1 MTIQVTMSAPN
12 SPNSPSIPSIPEH
25 PRDVA
30 IQSSPHLPGW
40 KTAGQPPRVR
50 FQPGKKRQ
58 QGVVL
63 SKDAFKHREFKKK
76 RGKNAVKRPPAPPS
90 YPDKRLSPWQKEMAD
105 SLHRGENL
113 IADVVTS
120 CGKTWAANLIT
131 AWEVLSRDTPDGAKD
146 TALIISPN
154 SEVMRDT
161 VKDISENH
169 TKTYNFDTKVL
180 LRTLTRNFTTF
191 DMSKGPDT
199 QLVVVSVECVEEFI
213 TDPVNEDFVANLRII
228 VFDEV
233 HMRIVTRALWW
244 SQYIPH
250 IAQLVLL
257 SATLGDPVAVQETV
271 NEIQSLQEARPRTT
285 RIIKYRVRPIP
296 LQPLVFKGC
305 DTPTQGVNSK
315 ELTEGPGKLGCII
328 NRFDP
333 TVRDIKSLLGRGAEI
348 PDDREGQFELGQR
361 VVNDP
366 THTDTINEKMESVL
380 DEAVIEPTP
389 ENIYNLLCYLFCKDK
404 QPVMVFNTTA
414 GATEDL
420 AKRLIRHIAE
430 LESDDSEFV
439 HARKEF
445 VRYEK
450 EQYRTRDKKPRNKS
464 QERDKGTWEQC
475 EEEKVEKINIHAVR
489 AIMAR
494 WKFLPK
500 KAPMKTP
507 DGLPQWIQDCLEYG
521 IGIYVSTMKVWQRH
535 LMFDAFREG
544 QIKVLFS
551 DSTISVGINL
561 PIRTV
566 VACGTMAHDLYKQA
580 TGRAGRRGMDDQ
592 GFIVH
597 MMEKDD
603 IRRCMTREVPEVELV
618 MPKRMTHADL
628 IRLLVPHNLDKFS
641 EGGTETFELAAP
653 VAEYKQR
660 ILRNYLATLSPTDQD
675 RCVKQIQLLHREGWH
690 YSKITNLV
698 KTLPETNSILLMKL
712 LVQGHLKK
720 ISATEF
726 IDLVALLFCRV
737 EDPGP
742 DGYVPEFPC
751 CPDLRDRLAKY
762 ADAYGI
768 EADFERPISRYFPKF
783 CRDHMVD
790 LERLPEIITIGEW
803 MYALRRGVTSVSPS
817 KSSFSGKDKFGKPQ
831 FKREYHDPFT
841 KMLIQVD
848 NGYCAARSHCSV

>member
-1 MTIQVTMSAPN
+1 MIVSKAKNDMTILSTMSTPD
-12 SPNSPSIPSIPEH
+12 IPDIPQH
-25 PRDVA
+25 SQDVA

-40 KTAGQPPRVR
+40 QVAGQPPRVK

-58 QGVVL
+58 HGVVL

-105 SLHRGENL
+105 AMHRGENL

-169 TKTYNFDTKVL
+169 TKVYNFDTKVL
-180 LRTLTRNFTTF
+180 LRTLTRNFTTYN
-191 DMSKGPDT
+191 MSKGPDT
-199 QLVVVSVECVEEFI
+199 QLMVVSVECVEEFI

-233 HMRIVTRALWW
+233 HMRSVTRALWW

-257 SATLGDPVAVQETV
+257 SATLGDPIAVQEIV

-305 DTPTQGVNSK
+305 DTPTRGVNSK
-315 ELTEGPGKLGCII
+315 ELTEGPGKLGCMI

-348 PDDREGQFELGQR
+348 PDDREGQFELGQG

-366 THTDTINEKMESVL
+366 SYADSITEKLEKAL
-380 DEAVIEPTP
+380 DEAVTEPTP
-389 ENIYNLLCYLFCKDK
+389 DNIYNLLCYLFSKEK

-420 AKRLIRHIAE
+420 ARRLVRHIAE
-430 LESDDSEFV
+430 LEGEDPEFV
-439 HARKEF
+439 RAKREF
-445 VRYEK
+445 TRYEK
-450 EQYRTRDKKPRNKS
+450 EQYRARDKKPRNKL
-464 QERDKGTWEQC
+464 QEQC
-475 EEEKVEKINIHAVR
+475 EEEKEEKINIHAVQ
-489 AIMAR
+489 AILTR

-500 KAPMKTP
+500 KTPMKAP

-521 IGIYVSTMKVWQRH
+521 IGIYVATMKVWQRH
-535 LMFDAFREG
+535 LMFDAFRDG
-544 QIKVLFS
+544 LIKVLFS
-551 DSTISVGINL
+551 DSSISVGVNL
-561 PIRTV
+561 PIRTAV
-566 VACGTMAHDLYKQA
+566 VCGAMAHDLYKQA

-603 IRRCMTREVPEVELV
+603 IRRCMTQEVPEVQLV
-618 MPKRMTHADL
+618 MPNKMTHADL
-628 IRLLVPHNLDKFS
+628 IRLLVPHNLDKYS

-653 VAEYKQR
+653 AAEYKQR
-660 ILRNYLATLSPTDQD
+660 ILRNYLATLSSEDQAS
-675 RCVKQIQLLHREGWH
+675 CVKQIQLLHRESWH

-698 KTLPETNSILLMKL
+698 KTLPEINSILLVKL
-712 LVQGHLKK
+712 LTEGLLKK
-720 ISATEF
+720 MPAAEF
-726 IDLVALLFCRV
+726 TDLVALLFCRV
-737 EDPGP
+737 EDSGP
-742 DGYVPEFPC
+742 DGYIPEFPS
-751 CPDLRDRLAKY
+751 CPDLRARLARY
-762 ADAYGI
+762 AAAYGI
-768 EADFERPISRYFPKF
+768 DEDFDRPISRYFPKF
-783 CRDHMVD
+783 CRDHVVD
-790 LERLPEIITIGEW
+790 LERLPEIIAIGEW

-817 KSSFSGKDKFGKPQ
+817 KSSFTGKNKFGKAQ
-831 FKREYHDPFT
+831 FKREYNDPFT
-841 KMLIQVD
+841 KMLLQVD